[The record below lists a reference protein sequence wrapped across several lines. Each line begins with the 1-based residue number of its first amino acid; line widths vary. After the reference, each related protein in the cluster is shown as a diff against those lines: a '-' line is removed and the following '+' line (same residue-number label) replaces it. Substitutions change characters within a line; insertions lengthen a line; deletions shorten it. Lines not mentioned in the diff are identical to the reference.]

1 MFIECLI
8 KRSDDSDTFVDFEQ
22 VRYRFSKNANGD
34 RVCFVGGDSHRRRL
48 LAMGEE
54 NYREYVPPKDLAGPV
69 GVAAEPMTRNIL
81 KKKSEDAQRV
91 NDQGD
96 TLEALT
102 AEPDPVPLQDFDWM
116 LDEKVAKVKEF
127 KFLGEEAYRDF
138 IDTNRDNIMRWPID
152 VRREIAKKLDHM
164 MPEEDPGIEGF
175 IIDDY
180 IRSGST
186 GNT

>member
-22 VRYRFSKNANGD
+22 VRYRFSKNAAGD
-34 RVCFVGGDSHRRRL
+34 RVCFVGGEQHRRRL
-48 LAMGEE
+48 LSMGET
-54 NYREYVPPKDLAGPV
+54 NYREYKPPSNLAGPI
-69 GVAAEPMTRNIL
+69 GATPEPMTRNIL
-81 KKKSEDAQRV
+81 RKKSDPTPPT

-96 TLEALT
+96 ALESLT
-102 AEPDPVPLQDFDWM
+102 AVPDKVPLIDYDWT

-127 KFLGEEAYRDF
+127 KFMGE
-138 IDTNRDNIMRWPID
+138 DTYKAFVDDNRDSIMQWPID
-152 VRREIAKKLDHM
+152 VRREMAKKLDKL

-180 IRSGST
+180 LRKGDSGDS
-186 GNT
+186 